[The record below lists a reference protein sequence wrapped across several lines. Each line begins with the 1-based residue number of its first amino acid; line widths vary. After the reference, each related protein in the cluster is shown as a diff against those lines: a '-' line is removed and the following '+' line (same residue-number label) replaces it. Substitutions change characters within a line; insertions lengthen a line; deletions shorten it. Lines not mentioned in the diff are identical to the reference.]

1 MPLSREPSVR
11 LTTLTIPEE
20 PRIKI
25 SVNPGA
31 ELLLPECVEPHPAA
45 DAGHA
50 ARNAA
55 LALSRLSATLPLGPC
70 DGFWISLEMQET
82 PHFSSRRVRFVS
94 S

>member
-70 DGFWISLEMQET
+70 DGARLLT
-82 PHFSSRRVRFVS
+82 R
-94 S
+94 